1 VGSGGVVRDPAV
13 HKSVLERVVSGACVL
28 CVFSDIHA
36 HARADARSA
45 GIEAMGFTCQG
56 TVPSPLRGAKEG
68 NIEFLSAFTFVNPD
82 AALPAPAAGEAED
95 EEEEEGGGE
104 NAPVL

>member
-1 VGSGGVVRDPAV
+1 
-13 HKSVLERVVSGACVL
+13 
-28 CVFSDIHA
+28 
-36 HARADARSA
+36 
-45 GIEAMGFTCQG
+45 MGFTCQG

-82 AALPAPAAGEAED
+82 AALPAPAAGEAEE

-104 NAPVL
+104 NAPVPVL